1 MYIKLSAV
9 HLRGVAIHLRGVAIH
24 RRGVASLE
32 LPEGLQ
38 IWISLKDWGPG
49 SLFKLQGDTKK
60 MKPNDG
66 VELLK

>member
-9 HLRGVAIHLRGVAIH
+9 HLRGVAIHL
-24 RRGVASLE
+24 RGVASLE

-60 MKPNDG
+60 IKPNDG